1 MAPMR
6 VVIAV
11 FIVALVFAG
20 PVGAQTPARQ
30 GAPAAAAKPATS
42 ANAGADARPVLP
54 PLEPQG
60 YTYDPDGRRDPFVSL
75 MRRGADARRDVP
87 GGRASGL
94 GGLAASD
101 LALKGI
107 ITSGTGY
114 VAVAQGADNKTYI
127 LHVGDRLADGTV
139 RAIDADSVVILQKV
153 NDPLSAQKEREV
165 RKVLRQTE
173 EAK

>member
-1 MAPMR
+1 MR
-6 VVIAV
+6 IVIIV
-11 FIVALVFAG
+11 FVAFALSG
-20 PVGAQTPARQ
+20 PAAAQAPARQ
-30 GAPAAAAKPATS
+30 TAAVRAAVTTTPAAPTS
-42 ANAGADARPVLP
+42 ASPAEPRTVLP

-60 YTYDPDGRRDPFVSL
+60 YTYDPGGRRDPFVSL

-87 GGRASGL
+87 GGRPSGL
-94 GGLAASD
+94 AGLAASD

-107 ITSGTGY
+107 VTSGSSY

-127 LHVGDRLADGTV
+127 LHVGDRLLDGTV
-139 RAIDADSVVILQKV
+139 RAINADSIAILQKV
-153 NDPLSAQKEREV
+153 NDPLSTQKEHEV